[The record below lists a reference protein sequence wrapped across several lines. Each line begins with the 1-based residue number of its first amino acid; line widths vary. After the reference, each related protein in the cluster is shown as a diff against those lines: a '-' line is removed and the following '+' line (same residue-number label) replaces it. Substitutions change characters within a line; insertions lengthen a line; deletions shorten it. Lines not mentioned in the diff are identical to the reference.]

1 MIGRRM
7 ANIIKRFTCNG
18 DDVLLANFEL
28 VSGLDAEWKP
38 LRRPAKHC
46 LPKPNEL
53 DRFHEARKVCSEC
66 LLRVLFNG
74 TKIRRFLRLSIGLWS
89 HMRTLITQPNSNL
102 RKTFNSFPKQNSDE
116 NVQRNGD
123 MRFLFDKSGPFSVRL
138 LLQLSAGNPSHQL
151 Q

>member
-1 MIGRRM
+1 
-7 ANIIKRFTCNG
+7 
-18 DDVLLANFEL
+18 
-28 VSGLDAEWKP
+28 
-38 LRRPAKHC
+38 
-46 LPKPNEL
+46 NEL
-53 DRFHEARKVCSEC
+53 DRYHAARKVCIEW
-66 LLRVLFNG
+66 LLRVLSNV
-74 TKIRRFLRLSIGLWS
+74 TKIRRLLRLSIELRS

-102 RKTFNSFPKQNSDE
+102 RKTINSFPKQNSDE

>member
-1 MIGRRM
+1 
-7 ANIIKRFTCNG
+7 
-18 DDVLLANFEL
+18 
-28 VSGLDAEWKP
+28 
-38 LRRPAKHC
+38 
-46 LPKPNEL
+46 
-53 DRFHEARKVCSEC
+53 
-66 LLRVLFNG
+66 
-74 TKIRRFLRLSIGLWS
+74 
-89 HMRTLITQPNSNL
+89 MRTLITQPNSNL